1 MTNDNKSTHTLLKF
15 QPFMG
20 PRYPPG
26 PRPGVRM
33 QVQQGMGNEFNG
45 VSRFYT

>member
-1 MTNDNKSTHTLLKF
+1 
-15 QPFMG
+15 MG

-33 QVQQGMGNEFNG
+33 QQGMGNDFNG
-45 VSRFYT
+45 VSIFIHF